1 MAFYNGQPRDPSA
14 IDPRRSSSDDG
25 VIPLLV
31 TIAITALVVA
41 GIYFFA
47 SEPTKVADTGIG
59 PSVTQLTD
67 PSAPPTPMTQRE
79 SRPTQAPI
87 P

>member
-14 IDPRRSSSDDG
+14 IDPRRSSSDDV

-31 TIAITALVVA
+31 TIAIAALIVA
-41 GIYFFA
+41 GIYFFT
-47 SEPTKVADTGIG
+47 SEPTRVADTGIG
-59 PSVTQLTD
+59 PAVRQLTE
-67 PSAPPTPMTQRE
+67 PSAPPTPTTQRE

-87 P
+87 L

>member
-1 MAFYNGQPRDPSA
+1 MAFYNQQPRDPSA
-14 IDPRRSSSDDG
+14 IDPRRSSSDDM

-47 SEPTKVADTGIG
+47 SEPTRVADT
-59 PSVTQLTD
+59 SVVLAVTQLTE
-67 PSAPPTPMTQRE
+67 PSAPPTPTTQRE
-79 SRPTQAPI
+79 SRLTQAPI
-87 P
+87 S